1 MIGVVLDP
9 RSSEA
14 PERQIALDM
23 FRRGL
28 VAGPVLVVVSTI
40 FWGFNGFVSSAFALG
55 LVLVN
60 FLAGAWIIDWAVKI
74 SPEMLMSSVLGGF
87 VLRMAIL
94 TTAVLLVRNMEWFEI
109 APFAITL
116 IVTHL
121 GLLIW
126 ETRYVSATL
135 AHPGLKPSSG
145 DAATPDKE

>member
-1 MIGVVLDP
+1 MAELAVGPGAV
-9 RSSEA
+9 A
-14 PERQIALDM
+14 PERQVALDL

-28 VAGPVLVVVSTI
+28 LAGPILVALCAAV
-40 FWGFNGFVSSAFALG
+40 WGLAGLVSSGFALG

-60 FLAGAWIIDWAVKI
+60 FVAGAWLIDWAVRI
-74 SPEMLMSSVLGGF
+74 SPQLLMGAVLGGF
-87 VLRMAIL
+87 VLRMGLL
-94 TTAVLLVRNMEWFEI
+94 TAAVLPVRDLGWFEI

-135 AHPGLKPSSG
+135 AHPGLAPTSG
-145 DAATPDKE
+145 TAAAPDKE